1 MTKEIHSMITT
12 RIQSTARLL
21 VATMALAG
29 LALGVASV
37 PPVNAAGLR
46 NCVDITGPQ
55 SGRVGCYE
63 LVWVNGSQHRMTFS
77 NTSFQGATPKE
88 LDAFYVLAPQTDTP
102 QGAPPNTFPHDHVVR
117 DVPAQNHGSYSVQL
131 QGYFVLCS
139 GQGIGSGACV
149 PSWTSVDGSDPQPF
163 AKTVHGQPLTSTAA
177 IESAAAAGL
186 VAPIDLG
193 PGAVIVGSISDNE

>member
-1 MTKEIHSMITT
+1 MNPTRTMIHPRRFRVLIAT
-12 RIQSTARLL
+12 IA
-21 VATMALAG
+21 VAALA
-29 LALGVASV
+29 LLMPAAA
-37 PPVNAAGLR
+37 PVQAAGLR

-88 LDAFYVLAPQTDTP
+88 LDAFYVVAPQTDTP

-117 DVPAQNHGSYSVQL
+117 DAPAQNHGSYSVHL
-131 QGYFVLCS
+131 QGYFVFCS
-139 GQGIGSGACV
+139 ASGIGTGGCV
-149 PSWTSVDGSDPQPF
+149 PAMTTIQGFGTVPF
-163 AKTVHGQPLTSTAA
+163 AKTVNGQLLTSADA

-186 VAPIDLG
+186 VALINLG
-193 PGAVIVGSISDNE
+193 PAAVIVGSISGN

>member
-1 MTKEIHSMITT
+1 MIRFRRMVTV
-12 RIQSTARLL
+12 L
-21 VATMALAG
+21 VTTMALTVV
-29 LALGVASV
+29 ALGSAAPAVG
-37 PPVNAAGLR
+37 AAGLR

-88 LDAFYVLAPQTDTP
+88 LDAFYVVAPQTDTP

-117 DVPAQNHGSYSVQL
+117 DAPAQNHGSYSVHL

-139 GQGIGSGACV
+139 SDACV
-149 PSWTSVDGSDPQPF
+149 PSWTSVGGPDRLPF
-163 AKTVHGQPLTSTAA
+163 AKTVNGQLLTSAAA

-186 VAPIDLG
+186 VALINLG
-193 PGAVIVGSISDNE
+193 PGAVIVGSISGK